1 MLMMND
7 DDAQV
12 ETAVRCEAEID
23 GGDGEKDMRCGKGDE
38 VMKKV

>member
-7 DDAQV
+7 DDAWV
-12 ETAVRCEAEID
+12 ETAVRCEAKID
-23 GGDGEKDMRCGKGDE
+23 GGDGEGDVTCGEGDE